1 VRNRLREF
9 SLRAHR
15 PYIGFPLIH
24 ACRARRM
31 TWLAVHGP
39 RGECGD
45 YAGGQDEQPCLDVAL
60 LRADVPVADG
70 LQPFQYLSD
79 DRQDA
84 LWWRHSQQIAKQL
97 VVAFDLALTM
107 Q

>member
-1 VRNRLREF
+1 MNERKTNVR
-9 SLRAHR
+9 S
-15 PYIGFPLIH
+15 
-24 ACRARRM
+24 M
-31 TWLAVHGP
+31 SSQTKLAQSVSQFL
-39 RGECGD
+39 GECGD

-60 LRADVPVADG
+60 SRADVPVADG

-84 LWWRHSQQIAKQL
+84 LWWRHSHQIAKQL
-97 VVAFDLALTM
+97 VVVFDLALAM